1 MTDTLDEHGAGAN
14 PACLPYTIQEA
25 AVLMGR
31 SRAFV
36 QQLVT
41 TRWKGRCCRLGG
53 KIRAGIWLI
62 PAPLVEAW
70 QKEHTA

>member
-1 MTDTLDEHGAGAN
+1 MKQ
-14 PACLPYTIQEA
+14 YTIQEA

-41 TRWKGRCCRLGG
+41 TRWKGKCQIMGG
-53 KIRAGIWLI
+53 KIRAGMWLI